1 MELYVA
7 FLRENYKSLSDDELL
22 DVLSEVSL
30 LYDVAMDKDLVQDLL
45 FQLINTDVVRRDSEL

>member
-30 LYDVAMDKDLVQDLL
+30 LYDVAMDKELV
-45 FQLINTDVVRRDSEL
+45 